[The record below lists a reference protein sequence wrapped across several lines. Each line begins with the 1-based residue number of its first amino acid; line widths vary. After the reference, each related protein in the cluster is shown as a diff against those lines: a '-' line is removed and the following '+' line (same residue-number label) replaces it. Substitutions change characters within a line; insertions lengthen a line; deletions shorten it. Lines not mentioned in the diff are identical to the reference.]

1 MDIGQETYSKDKSGF
16 SILTVTSPLTYQV
29 LQNLSLKTALCCE
42 YCMLDKDDFQKKLK
56 CHQSVMVLIQII
68 MLKLLCTLKRSQIKK
83 R

>member
-1 MDIGQETYSKDKSGF
+1 MDIGQEAYSKDKSGF
-16 SILTVTSPLTYQV
+16 SILTSPLTYQV

-42 YCMLDKDDFQKKLK
+42 YCMLDKDDFQRKLK
-56 CHQSVMVLIQII
+56 CHHSVMVLIQIF